1 MENQGYY
8 SKESEGYDDNEDSW
22 KYSSLK
28 CVTIPY
34 LFKEFIQIYY
44 DVERKL
50 NDPSIKEMISEY
62 NDAFLATGWIIF
74 SNLMYVIIPT
84 AVFFVVIFHNS
95 NLYSYYSM
103 VISRTL
109 LVLWIRWWGKLIIE
123 TPIILNNIFA
133 FLVLLISLLST
144 FENLAYD
151 QPKLLEISMISYFW
165 MFVIISVWCFQYKKS
180 NSIFFYIVEFYKW
193 KRVNLKLNFLDK

>member
-1 MENQGYY
+1 MENQIY
-8 SKESEGYDDNEDSW
+8 SSKDNQSSDDNEDCW
-22 KYSSLK
+22 KYRSLSR
-28 CVTIPY
+28 VTIAY
-34 LFKEFIQIYY
+34 LIKEFFLIYY

-74 SNLMYVIIPT
+74 SNLMYIIIPT

-95 NLYSYYSM
+95 NLYNYYSI

-109 LVLWIRWWGKLIIE
+109 LLLWIRWWGKLIIE

-151 QPKLLEISMISYFW
+151 QPKLLELSMISYFW
-165 MFVIISVWCFQYKKS
+165 MFVIISFWCFQYKKS
-180 NSIFFYIVEFYKW
+180 NYILFIF
-193 KRVNLKLNFLDK
+193 